1 MAYIHGLRIL
11 LAPTHS
17 SIAVYARNGSF
28 RHMLSSWRIDQGVEV
43 DRPAHAEGLRNEH
56 TRRILVSERFAQAL
70 DGRPAKIVGNAIEC
84 SVPCPL
90 LWRHLPLLA
99 NS

>member
-1 MAYIHGLRIL
+1 MQLNHL
-11 LAPTHS
+11 LLDEIIQSLDETMLF
-17 SIAVYARNGSF
+17 RDGSF
-28 RHMLSSWRIDQGVEV
+28 RHMFSSWRIDQGVEV
-43 DRPAHAEGLRNEH
+43 DRPTHAEGVRNQH
-56 TRRILVSERFAQAL
+56 TRRILVPERFAQAL
-70 DGRPAKIVGNAIEC
+70 DSQPAKIVGNAIEC